1 MNLKTEK
8 LFLRLFFISLIIA
21 TMKMRSFLLLAIV
34 SLFFIACGNDKDV
47 EAKFLKEIKRGIQ
60 QLKKA
65 KSAGDITIAEDI
77 LDNAY
82 EIEGV
87 NDLDET
93 GEVEKALDEFDDELE
108 KAQERVL
115 DSLQTELF
123 KDPDL
128 EPDTIKIE

>member
-21 TMKMRSFLLLAIV
+21 TMKMRSFLLLTIV

-47 EAKFLKEIKRGIQ
+47 EAKFLKEINRGIQ

-93 GEVEKALDEFDDELE
+93 GEVEKALDEFDDELA

>member
-21 TMKMRSFLLLAIV
+21 TLKMRSFLLLTIV

-47 EAKFLKEIKRGIQ
+47 EAKFLKEINRGIQ

-93 GEVEKALDEFDDELE
+93 GEVEKALDEFDDELA